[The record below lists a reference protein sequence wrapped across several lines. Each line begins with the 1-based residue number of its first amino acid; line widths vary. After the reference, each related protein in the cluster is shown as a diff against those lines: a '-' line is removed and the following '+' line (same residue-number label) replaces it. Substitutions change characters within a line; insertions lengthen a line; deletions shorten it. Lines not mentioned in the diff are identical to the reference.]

1 MVTES
6 LETRDVGVFEDLDL
20 EIVEL
25 GMIGNTNKD
34 ISYFAPGQTGVDLKI
49 SVYRNMVKYKYRI

>member
-25 GMIGNTNKD
+25 EMIGNTNKD
-34 ISYFAPGQTGVDLKI
+34 ISYFAPGQIGE
-49 SVYRNMVKYKYRI
+49 